1 MKTFSAKLN
10 DIKRSWYYIDATN
23 KILGRLASA
32 LSYRLRGKHKVE
44 YTPHLDTGDYI
55 IVLNASKILVTG
67 KKKINKIYY
76 HHTGY
81 VGGIKQSRFE
91 EMIDRYPERV
101 IEIAV
106 KGMLPKGPLGR
117 AMLKKLKVFPN
128 EHHDHRAQCPK
139 LLHI

>member
-1 MKTFSAKLN
+1 MKTFSAKSN

-32 LSYRLRGKHKVE
+32 LSYRLRGKHKAE
-44 YTPHLDTGDYI
+44 YTPHIDTGDYI

-81 VGGIKQSRFE
+81 VGGMKQSRFE
-91 EMIDRYPERV
+91 EMICRHPERV

-106 KGMLPKGPLGR
+106 KGMLPKGSLGR
-117 AMLKKLKVFPN
+117 SMFKKLKVFPN
-128 EHHDHRAQCPK
+128 EYHNHKAQCPK
-139 LLHI
+139 LLDI